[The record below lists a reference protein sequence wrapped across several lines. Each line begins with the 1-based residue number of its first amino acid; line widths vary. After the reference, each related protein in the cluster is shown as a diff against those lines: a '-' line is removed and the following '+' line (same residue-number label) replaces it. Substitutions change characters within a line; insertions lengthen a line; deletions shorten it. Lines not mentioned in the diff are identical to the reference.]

1 MHTFE
6 TQQRHTPARCT
17 MPLGATLFLLALATT
32 ACSPP
37 SSDAKVAAAERHGSR
52 NSEATKGTGHLHVT
66 GDVTKDADFA
76 IDGCQIGKPG
86 DGLLDGYRMH
96 AEDGD
101 SSIIMLSVLLRDYV
115 KDGPYVADTT
125 SAGQLKEGMSSGN
138 FGSLSLM
145 LAGDGSSNPL
155 AFGLTSSSK
164 LVVTISDDGAKGKA
178 ELVNMESQ
186 PGMAEMI
193 AARNSNGKPHGK
205 TISGS
210 VTWSCG
216 HVDHLNGEM
225 NKAVD
230 GMMDKLMPNH

>member
-1 MHTFE
+1 MNILE
-6 TQQRHTPARCT
+6 AKQRRTTPKIPMRIHS
-17 MPLGATLFLLALATT
+17 TLLLAALTLV
-32 ACSPP
+32 ACSPRA
-37 SSDAKVAAAERHGSR
+37 SDAKPAKEASESSSHSESAKGS
-52 NSEATKGTGHLHVT
+52 GHLHIT

-76 IDGCQIGKPG
+76 IDGCAIGKPG

-115 KDGPYVADTT
+115 KDGPYNADT
-125 SAGQLKEGMSSGN
+125 SASSQLKEGMSSGN
-138 FGSLSLM
+138 SGPLSLM
-145 LAGDGSSNPL
+145 IAGAEPTAPL
-155 AFGLTSSSK
+155 AFGLTPNSS
-164 LVVTISDDGAKGKA
+164 LVITISDNGARGKA

-186 PGMAEMI
+186 VGMLEMI
-193 AARNSNGKPHGK
+193 AARDKGKPHGK
-205 TISGS
+205 VVSGS